1 MALNIS
7 DAIKIYGHPLT
18 SVELTEK
25 LDEND
30 HLSKFRQEFVI
41 PTLKSLSEVTDS
53 NEKSDEECTYLCGN
67 SLGLMPKRSR
77 QLVNEEFDAWGK
89 RSV

>member
-41 PTLKSLSEVTDS
+41 PTLKSLSEVTG
-53 NEKSDEECTYLCGN
+53 T
-67 SLGLMPKRSR
+67 R
-77 QLVNEEFDAWGK
+77 
-89 RSV
+89 